1 MLTEY
6 DRARQWR
13 DGGGLSRQKLAELIG
28 YSVSSIQNMENGFTK
43 NGVPISKNSLKSYKL
58 CCAAVASGLTFDWG
72 KVTINLE

>member
-1 MLTEY
+1 MSEH

-13 DGGGLSRQKLAELIG
+13 DGAGLSRQKLAQMIG

-43 NGVPISKNSLKSYKL
+43 NGAPISKNSLKSYKL

-72 KVTINLE
+72 PVTIDLP